1 MKNLNSQYRLWLK
14 EKEGERIE
22 RNWVSDEKNSL
33 DNHCISMQNTHL
45 LSRHVLVCGR
55 MCMESCWL
63 PYAHIDF
70 NHCDWFGI
78 YYLITYTACGSLK
91 YFSLLLTIDALDIFW
106 SIGSNLHDS
115 DWFRFSLFLVVIW
128 IRIVM
133 NGLNSFNDT
142 TFNVVNGSMEKDA
155 WCLFS
160 VFDLLVFFLLLTSVY
175 SYLAKR

>member
-1 MKNLNSQYRLWLK
+1 MSEWWKEFTWQPLYINAKHTLIISACARLWTNVY
-14 EKEGERIE
+14 GELLVTICTY
-22 RNWVSDEKNSL
+22 WFQSL
-33 DNHCISMQNTHL
+33 WLVWNL
-45 LSRHVLVCGR
+45 LSN
-55 MCMESCWL
+55 
-63 PYAHIDF
+63 YIYHI
-70 NHCDWFGI
+70 
-78 YYLITYTACGSLK
+78 CGSLK